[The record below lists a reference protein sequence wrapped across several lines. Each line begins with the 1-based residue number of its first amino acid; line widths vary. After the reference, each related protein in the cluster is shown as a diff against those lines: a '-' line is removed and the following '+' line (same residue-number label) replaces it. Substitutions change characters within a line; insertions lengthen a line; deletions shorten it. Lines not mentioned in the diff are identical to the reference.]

1 MVKLGIIGYP
11 LGHSISAVIHKA
23 GLASIGLEGSYD
35 VMETPPEDL
44 ISRIKF
50 IKSNGYNG
58 FNVTIPLKVPMSL
71 FLDDIDDYA
80 NIAGCVNTVKVGED
94 KSFYGFNTDIYG
106 FKKAI
111 PENIDLNGKTASILG
126 TGGASRAAVVG
137 LVERG
142 IKNIDFY
149 TRNIINSRQTLEY
162 VRAKFPEINFNVYQI
177 QNIRSLTAS
186 AIVVNAT
193 PIGMKG
199 FMADQMPL
207 ERVDL
212 DKLNLDTV
220 IYDIVYNPVKTVL
233 IQEAQ
238 KRGLKTIGGLDMLI
252 YQAERAIQIWTNKN
266 PDIKL
271 MKIAALEA
279 LQ

>member
-1 MVKLGIIGYP
+1 MFKLGIIGYP
-11 LGHSISAVIHKA
+11 LGHSISAVIQKA
-23 GLASIGLEGSYD
+23 GLKSIGLEGSYD

-44 ISRIKF
+44 INRIKF
-50 IKSNGYNG
+50 IKTNGYNG

-80 NIAGCVNTVKVGED
+80 NIAGCVNTVKVGDD
-94 KSFYGFNTDIYG
+94 KSFFGYNTDIYG

-111 PENIDLNGKTASILG
+111 PETINLAGKNASILG

-137 LVERG
+137 LAEKGVKE
-142 IKNIDFY
+142 IDFY

-177 QNIRSLTAS
+177 QNIRSLEGTS
-186 AIVVNAT
+186 IVVNAT

-207 ERVDL
+207 EKTDL
-212 DKLNLDTV
+212 DKLNPETL

-238 KRGLKTIGGLDMLI
+238 KRGLQTVGGLDMLI
-252 YQAERAIQIWTNKN
+252 YQAEMAIEIWTGKS
-266 PDIKL
+266 PDTKL

-279 LQ
+279 L

>member
-1 MVKLGIIGYP
+1 MFKLGIIGYP
-11 LGHSISAVIHKA
+11 LGHSISAVIQKA
-23 GLASIGLEGSYD
+23 GLKSIGLEGSYD

-44 ISRIKF
+44 INRIKF
-50 IKSNGYNG
+50 IKTNGYNG

-80 NIAGCVNTVKVGED
+80 NIAGCVNTVKVGDD
-94 KSFYGFNTDIYG
+94 KSFFGYNTDIYG

-111 PENIDLNGKTASILG
+111 PETINLAGKNASILG

-137 LVERG
+137 LAEKGVKE
-142 IKNIDFY
+142 IDFY

-177 QNIRSLTAS
+177 QNIRSLEGTS
-186 AIVVNAT
+186 IVVNAT

-207 ERVDL
+207 EKTDL
-212 DKLNLDTV
+212 DKLNPETL

-238 KRGLKTIGGLDMLI
+238 KRGLQTVGGLDMLI
-252 YQAERAIQIWTNKN
+252 YQADRAIEIWTGKS
-266 PDIKL
+266 PDTKL

-279 LQ
+279 L

>member
-1 MVKLGIIGYP
+1 MFKLGIIGYP
-11 LGHSISAVIHKA
+11 LGHSISAVIQKA
-23 GLASIGLEGSYD
+23 GLKSIGLEGSYD

-44 ISRIKF
+44 INRIKF
-50 IKSNGYNG
+50 IKTNGYNG

-80 NIAGCVNTVKVGED
+80 NIAGCVNTVQVGDD
-94 KSFYGFNTDIYG
+94 KSFFGYNTDIYG

-111 PENIDLNGKTASILG
+111 PETINLAGKNASILG

-137 LVERG
+137 LAEKGVKE
-142 IKNIDFY
+142 IDFY

-177 QNIRSLTAS
+177 QNIRSLEGTS
-186 AIVVNAT
+186 IVVNAT

-207 ERVDL
+207 EKTDL
-212 DKLNLDTV
+212 DKLNPETL

-238 KRGLKTIGGLDMLI
+238 KRGLQTVGGLDMLI
-252 YQAERAIQIWTNKN
+252 YQAERAIEIWTGKS
-266 PDIKL
+266 PDTKL

-279 LQ
+279 L